1 MTLTVE
7 ELFAPFITA
16 ADEGRVGPEAYDEA
30 AAIVRGKL
38 LTLHDTER
46 AAFFRLMTSPEFLR
60 GCIQHADAL
69 GVAPSCDPAPD
80 TSHEAWVSAVANGDT
95 DLGYE
100 DWAHDVLCA
109 FDDEEE

>member
-7 ELFAPFITA
+7 ELFAPFITG
-16 ADEGRVGPEAYDEA
+16 ADEGRVGPEVIA
-30 AAIVRGKL
+30 AAGDKL
-38 LTLHDTER
+38 RTLRDTDPG
-46 AAFFRLMTSPEFLR
+46 AFYRLMTSPEFLNA
-60 GCIQHADAL
+60 CIQHADAF

-80 TSHEAWVSAVANGDT
+80 TSREAWVSAVTNGDT

-100 DWAHDVLCA
+100 DWAHDVLSA